1 MKKLEIEQCGLQ
13 VLSSEEKK
21 KTNGGILGTIIAG
34 CAIAAFVEIIRDWD
48 NFERGLKGEP
58 YNPN

>member
-1 MKKLEIEQCGLQ
+1 MKKLEIEQCGFQ

-48 NFERGLKGEP
+48 NFERG
-58 YNPN
+58 